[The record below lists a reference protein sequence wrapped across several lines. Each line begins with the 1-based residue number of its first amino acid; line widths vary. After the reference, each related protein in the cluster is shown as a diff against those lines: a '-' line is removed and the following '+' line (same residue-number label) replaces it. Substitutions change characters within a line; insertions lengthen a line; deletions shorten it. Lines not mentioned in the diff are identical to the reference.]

1 MIVANNTRIAK
12 LAEYLLSIIDEITN
26 EITPLINAD
35 WLSNDINNYSL
46 DRIPTARQVRKWIT
60 GTTICKDTYNFRSR
74 MSYSSDRINNLKNIG
89 FFERFEEIVADNNRK
104 GVLPEIDGIQSIKC
118 LNSGTLNNTT
128 SNTAEFNIQIQIEY
142 IEKLNKEVSL

>member
-46 DRIPTARQVRKWIT
+46 DRIPTARQVQKWIT
-60 GTTICKDTYNFRSR
+60 GVTICKDTYNLRSR

-89 FFERFEEIVADNNRK
+89 FFEMFEEIIADNNRK

-118 LNSGTLNNTT
+118 LNSGTLNNTA